1 MAESVIR
8 ALRKR
13 KLVKIT
19 LITVGKVKEKY
30 LRDAIAEY
38 SKRLGRYCKLGIVE
52 VADEKTPEHASDG
65 LERQIKAKEGERI
78 AKHIR
83 DDAFVIALA
92 IEGKQL
98 TSEQLAAKIN
108 DLGLHGTSHIQLII
122 GGSLGLD
129 PAILKRADY
138 LFQNDVPA
146 PADAGDSAGADLS
159 RIQNQRR
166 RTLPQV
172 IFEAFRKKR

>member
-98 TSEQLAAKIN
+98 TSAQLAAKIN

-138 LFQNDVPA
+138 LLSFSKMTFPHQLMRVILLEQIYRAYKIN
-146 PADAGDSAGADLS
+146 AGE
-159 RIQNQRR
+159 
-166 RTLPQV
+166 PYH
-172 IFEAFRKKR
+172 K